1 MATTYDFFISYPH
14 KEREWVRRFVEAL
27 EQHNLKIWYDEKI
40 IPPGEP
46 FVEKLREGLR
56 NSNAMIYIVT
66 LEALNSRWALMEL
79 GGALGLKKKIIPL
92 VAEDVPIGEL
102 VPPIRR
108 RRWLIKGDPVVN
120 ANEVA
125 RAFSENGNGATP
137 AVSELA
143 AAS

>member
-1 MATTYDFFISYPH
+1 MNEPQKKYDFFISYPH

-40 IPPGEP
+40 IP
-46 FVEKLREGLR
+46 
-56 NSNAMIYIVT
+56 
-66 LEALNSRWALMEL
+66 
-79 GGALGLKKKIIPL
+79 L

-102 VPPIRR
+102 VSPIRR
-108 RRWLIKGDPVVN
+108 RRWVIKGDPVVN
-120 ANEVA
+120 ADEVA
-125 RAFSENGNGATP
+125 RSFSENGNGATP

>member
-1 MATTYDFFISYPH
+1 MATTYDFFVSYPH

-27 EQHNLKIWYDEKI
+27 EHHDFKIWYDEKI
-40 IPPGEP
+40 IPPGES
-46 FVEKLREGLR
+46 FVEKLREGLQ

-66 LEALNSRWALMEL
+66 PEALNSRWALMEL

-125 RAFSENGNGATP
+125 RVFSENGGSAKQVE
-137 AVSELA
+137 AELA
-143 AAS
+143 VT